1 MSRLKPPCE
10 KQNDDDNQDDAE
22 DADAAMIARLMLQA
36 GLAGVS
42 RRRFVTTTVRDGGR
56 QAPDLV
62 ERNFT
67 AEAPDR
73 LWVAD
78 ITYIPTWAG
87 FLYLAVVLDA
97 YSRRIV
103 GWSMATTLAK
113 QLVLGQREQGRDAEA
128 EPLFRRALAIHEKV
142 LGPDH
147 PTVAANLNNLG
158 AVYFSEGRYGEAE
171 PLFRRALDIQERAL
185 GHDHPDVAKTLNN
198 LAGSDIVAQHYDE
211 ASSLLEQAL
220 SILEKSVGPDH
231 PDIAQIRSSLA
242 MIQLSQMFKQ
252 GMDSLNPHSPGTPSA
267 PAPTMDDLKKLL
279 GPQGLGKD

>member
-198 LAGSDIVAQHYDE
+198 LAGSI
-211 ASSLLEQAL
+211 SSHSTTTRPAHSWNKL
-220 SILEKSVGPDH
+220 SPSWRNRLVPT
-231 PDIAQIRSSLA
+231 IRISHRSA
-242 MIQLSQMFKQ
+242 A
-252 GMDSLNPHSPGTPSA
+252 PSP
-267 PAPTMDDLKKLL
+267 
-279 GPQGLGKD
+279 

>member
-1 MSRLKPPCE
+1 MKPRTVPTVRHAFMPSLWPMAFRVGR
-10 KQNDDDNQDDAE
+10 KRV
-22 DADAAMIARLMLQA
+22 ARLMSRA

-42 RRRFVTTTVRDGGR
+42 RRKFVVTTVKDGSR

-113 QLVLGQREQGRDAEA
+113 QLVLM
-128 EPLFRRALAIHEKV
+128 L
-142 LGPDH
+142 
-147 PTVAANLNNLG
+147 
-158 AVYFSEGRYGEAE
+158 
-171 PLFRRALDIQERAL
+171 
-185 GHDHPDVAKTLNN
+185 
-198 LAGSDIVAQHYDE
+198 
-211 ASSLLEQAL
+211 
-220 SILEKSVGPDH
+220 
-231 PDIAQIRSSLA
+231 
-242 MIQLSQMFKQ
+242 
-252 GMDSLNPHSPGTPSA
+252 
-267 PAPTMDDLKKLL
+267 
-279 GPQGLGKD
+279 